1 MTTKFKLHKHICY
14 TINMGN
20 SVVEPNKV
28 MNLTYTA
35 SHDNILLTWLPG
47 NDSMQD
53 SYFVWYR
60 ARLHGDYSQW
70 MKNISSD
77 TRIELTSL
85 FPGLMYEM
93 VVFAVSHSEMS
104 PPSVVSALMCRS

>member
-1 MTTKFKLHKHICY
+1 
-14 TINMGN
+14 
-20 SVVEPNKV
+20 

-104 PPSVVSALMCRS
+104 PPSVVSALMCKVIVQRSLNDPKIKGKFLKKDTL